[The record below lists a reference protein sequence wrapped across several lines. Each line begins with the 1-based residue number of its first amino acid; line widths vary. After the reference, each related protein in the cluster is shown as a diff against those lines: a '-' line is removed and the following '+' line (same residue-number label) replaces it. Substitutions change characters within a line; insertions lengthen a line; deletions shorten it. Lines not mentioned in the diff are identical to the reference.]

1 MWNTLVIYHLFLREC
16 SLGFPKKQCHVWFSE
31 NFSVGKIS
39 LTTFIKK
46 QLKNILCIR
55 HGRAVHNVLSDKI
68 GDKAYFLKESYDAP
82 LVEEGILQAKELG
95 NNSKQLKN
103 IDIVFVSPLTRTLQ
117 TAENIF
123 EKNQKVKIVA
133 LDKIKEFPQGIDICN
148 KRRNRIELKEKFKKV
163 DFSLL
168 DSDSDQMWRE
178 DRYEKV
184 EELKERIDEFK
195 KFVMNENDNN
205 IAIVSHNNF
214 LKELLFQNCDD
225 ETFIL
230 DHCHPYKLDL
240 F

>member
-1 MWNTLVIYHLFLREC
+1 M
-16 SLGFPKKQCHVWFSE
+16 
-31 NFSVGKIS
+31 
-39 LTTFIKK
+39 
-46 QLKNILCIR
+46 KNILCIR
-55 HGRAVHNVLSDKI
+55 HGRAFHNVLSDKI
-68 GDKAYFLKESYDAP
+68 GEKAFFLKESFDAP

-95 NNSKQLKN
+95 ENSKQLKN

-123 EKNQKVKIVA
+123 EKNQIVRIVA
-133 LDKIKEFPQGIDICN
+133 LDKMKEFPQGIEICN

>member
-1 MWNTLVIYHLFLREC
+1 M
-16 SLGFPKKQCHVWFSE
+16 
-31 NFSVGKIS
+31 GKIR
-39 LTTFIKK
+39 LTTFFKK

-55 HGRAVHNVLSDKI
+55 HGRAVHNVLCDEI
-68 GDKAYFLKESYDAP
+68 GEEAYFLKESYDAP

-95 NNSKQLKN
+95 KNSKQLKN

-117 TAENIF
+117 TAESIF
-123 EKNQKVKIVA
+123 KKNQIVRIVA
-133 LDKIKEFPQGIDICN
+133 LDKMKEFPQGIEICN

-214 LKELLFQNCDD
+214 LKELLFQNCGD
-225 ETFIL
+225 ETYNL
-230 DHCHPYKLDL
+230 DHCNPYKLDL

>member
-1 MWNTLVIYHLFLREC
+1 M
-16 SLGFPKKQCHVWFSE
+16 
-31 NFSVGKIS
+31 
-39 LTTFIKK
+39 
-46 QLKNILCIR
+46 KNILCIR
-55 HGRAVHNVLSDKI
+55 HGRAVHNVLCDEI
-68 GDKAYFLKESYDAP
+68 GEEAYFLKESYDAP

-123 EKNQKVKIVA
+123 GKNQIVRIVA
-133 LDKIKEFPQGIDICN
+133 LDKMKEFPQGIEICN

-178 DRYEKV
+178 DRYEKID
-184 EELKERIDEFK
+184 ELKERIDEFK
-195 KFVMNENDNN
+195 KFIMNENDNN

-214 LKELLFQNCDD
+214 LKELLFQNCGD
-225 ETFIL
+225 ETYNL
-230 DHCHPYKLDL
+230 DHCNPYKLDL

>member
-1 MWNTLVIYHLFLREC
+1 M
-16 SLGFPKKQCHVWFSE
+16 
-31 NFSVGKIS
+31 
-39 LTTFIKK
+39 
-46 QLKNILCIR
+46 KNIICIR
-55 HGRAVHNVLSDKI
+55 HGKAFHNVLSDKI
-68 GDKAYFLKESYDAP
+68 GEKAFSLKESFDAP

-95 NNSKQLKN
+95 ENSKQLKK

-123 EKNQKVKIVA
+123 EKNKIVRIVA
-133 LDKIKEFPQGIDICN
+133 LDKMKEFPQGIEICN

-178 DRYEKV
+178 DRYEKI
-184 EELKERIDEFK
+184 EELKQRIKEFK
-195 KFVMNENDNN
+195 QFIMNENYNN

>member
-1 MWNTLVIYHLFLREC
+1 
-16 SLGFPKKQCHVWFSE
+16 
-31 NFSVGKIS
+31 
-39 LTTFIKK
+39 
-46 QLKNILCIR
+46 LKNIICIR
-55 HGRAVHNVLSDKI
+55 HGKAFHNVLSDKI
-68 GDKAYFLKESYDAP
+68 GEKAFSLKESFDAP

-95 NNSKQLKN
+95 ENSKQLKK

-123 EKNQKVKIVA
+123 EKNKIVRIVA
-133 LDKIKEFPQGIDICN
+133 LDKMKEFPQGIEICN

-178 DRYEKV
+178 DRYEKIK
-184 EELKERIDEFK
+184 ELKQRIKEFK
-195 KFVMNENDNN
+195 QFIMNENYNN

-214 LKELLFQNCDD
+214 LKELLFQNCGD
-225 ETFIL
+225 ETYNL
-230 DHCHPYKLDL
+230 DHCNPYKLDL

>member
-1 MWNTLVIYHLFLREC
+1 M
-16 SLGFPKKQCHVWFSE
+16 
-31 NFSVGKIS
+31 GKIR

-55 HGRAVHNVLSDKI
+55 HGRAVHNVLCDEI
-68 GDKAYFLKESYDAP
+68 GEEAYFLKESYDAP

-123 EKNQKVKIVA
+123 KKNQKVKIVA

>member
-1 MWNTLVIYHLFLREC
+1 M
-16 SLGFPKKQCHVWFSE
+16 
-31 NFSVGKIS
+31 
-39 LTTFIKK
+39 
-46 QLKNILCIR
+46 KNILCIR
-55 HGRAVHNVLSDKI
+55 HGRAFHNVLSDKI
-68 GDKAYFLKESYDAP
+68 GEKAFFLKESFDAP

-95 NNSKQLKN
+95 ENSKQLKN

-123 EKNQKVKIVA
+123 EKNQIVRIVA
-133 LDKIKEFPQGIDICN
+133 LDKMKEFPQGIDICN

-178 DRYEKV
+178 DRYEKID
-184 EELKERIDEFK
+184 ELKERIDEFK
-195 KFVMNENDNN
+195 KFIMNENDNN

-225 ETFIL
+225 ETFNL

>member
-1 MWNTLVIYHLFLREC
+1 M
-16 SLGFPKKQCHVWFSE
+16 
-31 NFSVGKIS
+31 
-39 LTTFIKK
+39 
-46 QLKNILCIR
+46 KNILCIR
-55 HGRAVHNVLSDKI
+55 HGRAVHNVLCDEI
-68 GDKAYFLKESYDAP
+68 GEEAYFLKESYDAP

-123 EKNQKVKIVA
+123 KKNQKVKIVA

-195 KFVMNENDNN
+195 KFVTNGNDNN

>member
-1 MWNTLVIYHLFLREC
+1 M
-16 SLGFPKKQCHVWFSE
+16 
-31 NFSVGKIS
+31 
-39 LTTFIKK
+39 
-46 QLKNILCIR
+46 KNIICIR
-55 HGRAVHNVLSDKI
+55 HGKAFHNVLSDKI
-68 GDKAYFLKESYDAP
+68 GEKAFSLKESFDAP

-95 NNSKQLKN
+95 KNSKQLKK

-123 EKNQKVKIVA
+123 EKNKIVRIVA
-133 LDKIKEFPQGIDICN
+133 LDKIKEFPQGIEICN

-178 DRYEKV
+178 DSYEKI
-184 EELKERIDEFK
+184 EELKERIKEFK
-195 KFVMNENDNN
+195 QFIMNENYNN

-214 LKELLFQNCDD
+214 LKELLFQNCGD
-225 ETFIL
+225 ETYNL
-230 DHCHPYKLDL
+230 DHCNPYKLDL

>member
-1 MWNTLVIYHLFLREC
+1 
-16 SLGFPKKQCHVWFSE
+16 
-31 NFSVGKIS
+31 
-39 LTTFIKK
+39 
-46 QLKNILCIR
+46 LKNIICIR
-55 HGRAVHNVLSDKI
+55 HGKAFHNVLSDKI
-68 GDKAYFLKESYDAP
+68 GEKAFSLKESFDAP

-95 NNSKQLKN
+95 ENSKQLKK

-123 EKNQKVKIVA
+123 EKNKIVRIVA
-133 LDKIKEFPQGIDICN
+133 LDKMKEFPQGIEICN
-148 KRRNRIELKEKFKKV
+148 KGRSRIELKEKFKKV

>member
-1 MWNTLVIYHLFLREC
+1 
-16 SLGFPKKQCHVWFSE
+16 
-31 NFSVGKIS
+31 
-39 LTTFIKK
+39 
-46 QLKNILCIR
+46 LKNIICIR
-55 HGRAVHNVLSDKI
+55 HGKAFHNVLSDKI

>member
-1 MWNTLVIYHLFLREC
+1 M
-16 SLGFPKKQCHVWFSE
+16 
-31 NFSVGKIS
+31 
-39 LTTFIKK
+39 
-46 QLKNILCIR
+46 KNIICIR
-55 HGRAVHNVLSDKI
+55 HGKAFHNVLSDKI
-68 GDKAYFLKESYDAP
+68 GEKAFSLKESFDAP

-95 NNSKQLKN
+95 ENSKQLKK

-123 EKNQKVKIVA
+123 EKNKIVRIVA
-133 LDKIKEFPQGIDICN
+133 LDKMKEFPQGIEICN

-178 DRYEKV
+178 DRYEKI
-184 EELKERIDEFK
+184 EELKERIKEFK
-195 KFVMNENDNN
+195 QFIMNENYNN

-214 LKELLFQNCDD
+214 LKELLFQNCGD
-225 ETFIL
+225 ETYNL
-230 DHCHPYKLDL
+230 DHCNPYKLDL

>member
-1 MWNTLVIYHLFLREC
+1 M
-16 SLGFPKKQCHVWFSE
+16 
-31 NFSVGKIS
+31 
-39 LTTFIKK
+39 
-46 QLKNILCIR
+46 KNILCIR
-55 HGRAVHNVLSDKI
+55 HGRAFHNVLSDKI
-68 GDKAYFLKESYDAP
+68 GEKAFFLKESFDAP

-95 NNSKQLKN
+95 ENSKQLKN

-117 TAENIF
+117 TAESIF
-123 EKNQKVKIVA
+123 KKNQIVRIVA
-133 LDKIKEFPQGIDICN
+133 LDKMKEFPQGIDICN

-178 DRYEKV
+178 DRYEKI

-195 KFVMNENDNN
+195 KFIMNENDNN

-214 LKELLFQNCDD
+214 LKELLFQNWSD
-225 ETFIL
+225 ETYNL
-230 DHCHPYKLDL
+230 DHCNPYKLDL

>member
-1 MWNTLVIYHLFLREC
+1 M
-16 SLGFPKKQCHVWFSE
+16 
-31 NFSVGKIS
+31 GKIR

-123 EKNQKVKIVA
+123 EKYQKVKIVA

-148 KRRNRIELKEKFKKV
+148 KRRNRIELKEKFKIV
-163 DFSLL
+163 DF
-168 DSDSDQMWRE
+168 
-178 DRYEKV
+178 
-184 EELKERIDEFK
+184 
-195 KFVMNENDNN
+195 
-205 IAIVSHNNF
+205 
-214 LKELLFQNCDD
+214 
-225 ETFIL
+225 
-230 DHCHPYKLDL
+230 
-240 F
+240 

>member
-1 MWNTLVIYHLFLREC
+1 M
-16 SLGFPKKQCHVWFSE
+16 
-31 NFSVGKIS
+31 
-39 LTTFIKK
+39 
-46 QLKNILCIR
+46 KNILCIR
-55 HGRAVHNVLSDKI
+55 HGRAFHNVLSDKI
-68 GDKAYFLKESYDAP
+68 GEKAFFLKESFDAP

-95 NNSKQLKN
+95 ENSKQLKN

>member
-1 MWNTLVIYHLFLREC
+1 M
-16 SLGFPKKQCHVWFSE
+16 
-31 NFSVGKIS
+31 
-39 LTTFIKK
+39 
-46 QLKNILCIR
+46 KNIICIR
-55 HGRAVHNVLSDKI
+55 HGKAFHNVLSDKI
-68 GDKAYFLKESYDAP
+68 GEKAFSLKESFDAP

-95 NNSKQLKN
+95 KNSKQLKK

-123 EKNQKVKIVA
+123 EKNKIVRIVA
-133 LDKIKEFPQGIDICN
+133 LDKIKEFPQGIEICN

-178 DRYEKV
+178 DSYEKI
-184 EELKERIDEFK
+184 EELKERIEEFK
-195 KFVMNENDNN
+195 QFIINENYNN

-214 LKELLFQNCDD
+214 LQELLFQNCGD
-225 ETFIL
+225 ETYNL
-230 DHCHPYKLDL
+230 DHCNPYKLDL

>member
-1 MWNTLVIYHLFLREC
+1 M
-16 SLGFPKKQCHVWFSE
+16 
-31 NFSVGKIS
+31 
-39 LTTFIKK
+39 
-46 QLKNILCIR
+46 KNIICIR
-55 HGRAVHNVLSDKI
+55 HGKAFHNVLSDKI
-68 GDKAYFLKESYDAP
+68 GEKAFSLKESFDAP

-95 NNSKQLKN
+95 ENSKQLKK

-123 EKNQKVKIVA
+123 EKNKIVRIVA
-133 LDKIKEFPQGIDICN
+133 LDKIKEFPQGIEICN

-178 DRYEKV
+178 DSYEKI
-184 EELKERIDEFK
+184 EELKERIEEFK
-195 KFVMNENDNN
+195 QFIINGNYNN

-214 LKELLFQNCDD
+214 LKELLFQNCGD
-225 ETFIL
+225 ETYNL
-230 DHCHPYKLDL
+230 DHCNPYKLDL

>member
-1 MWNTLVIYHLFLREC
+1 M
-16 SLGFPKKQCHVWFSE
+16 
-31 NFSVGKIS
+31 
-39 LTTFIKK
+39 
-46 QLKNILCIR
+46 KNILCIR
-55 HGRAVHNVLSDKI
+55 HGRAFHNVLSDKI
-68 GDKAYFLKESYDAP
+68 GEKAFFLKESFDAP

-95 NNSKQLKN
+95 ENSKQLKN

-117 TAENIF
+117 TVENIF
-123 EKNQKVKIVA
+123 EKNQIVRIVA
-133 LDKIKEFPQGIDICN
+133 LDKMKEFPQGIEICN

>member
-1 MWNTLVIYHLFLREC
+1 M
-16 SLGFPKKQCHVWFSE
+16 
-31 NFSVGKIS
+31 
-39 LTTFIKK
+39 
-46 QLKNILCIR
+46 KNILCIR
-55 HGRAVHNVLSDKI
+55 HGRAFHNVLSDKI
-68 GDKAYFLKESYDAP
+68 GEKAFFLKESFDAP

-95 NNSKQLKN
+95 ENSKQLKN
-103 IDIVFVSPLTRTLQ
+103 IDIVFVSPSTRTLQ

-123 EKNQKVKIVA
+123 EKNQIVRIVA
-133 LDKIKEFPQGIDICN
+133 LDKMKEFPQGIEICN

>member
-1 MWNTLVIYHLFLREC
+1 M
-16 SLGFPKKQCHVWFSE
+16 
-31 NFSVGKIS
+31 
-39 LTTFIKK
+39 
-46 QLKNILCIR
+46 KNILCIR
-55 HGRAVHNVLSDKI
+55 HGRAFHNVLSDKI
-68 GDKAYFLKESYDAP
+68 GEKAFFLKESFDAP

-95 NNSKQLKN
+95 ENSKKLKN

-178 DRYEKV
+178 DRYEKID
-184 EELKERIDEFK
+184 ELKERIDEFK
-195 KFVMNENDNN
+195 KFIMNENDNN

>member
-1 MWNTLVIYHLFLREC
+1 M
-16 SLGFPKKQCHVWFSE
+16 
-31 NFSVGKIS
+31 
-39 LTTFIKK
+39 
-46 QLKNILCIR
+46 KNIICIR
-55 HGRAVHNVLSDKI
+55 HGRAFHNVLSDKI
-68 GDKAYFLKESYDAP
+68 GEKAFSLKESFDAP

-95 NNSKQLKN
+95 KNSKQLKK

-123 EKNQKVKIVA
+123 EKNKIVRIVA
-133 LDKIKEFPQGIDICN
+133 LDKMKEFPQGIEICN

-178 DRYEKV
+178 DRYEKI
-184 EELKERIDEFK
+184 EELKERIKEFK
-195 KFVMNENDNN
+195 QFIMNENYNN

-214 LKELLFQNCDD
+214 LKELLFQNCGD
-225 ETFIL
+225 ETYNL
-230 DHCHPYKLDL
+230 DHCNPYKLDL

>member
-1 MWNTLVIYHLFLREC
+1 M
-16 SLGFPKKQCHVWFSE
+16 
-31 NFSVGKIS
+31 
-39 LTTFIKK
+39 
-46 QLKNILCIR
+46 KNIICIR
-55 HGRAVHNVLSDKI
+55 HGKAFHNVLSDKI
-68 GDKAYFLKESYDAP
+68 GEKAFSLKESFDAP

-95 NNSKQLKN
+95 KNSKQLKK

-123 EKNQKVKIVA
+123 EKNKIVRIVA
-133 LDKIKEFPQGIDICN
+133 LDKIKEFPQGIETCN

-178 DRYEKV
+178 DSYEKN
-184 EELKERIDEFK
+184 EELKEIIEEFSQ
-195 KFVMNENDNN
+195 FIINENYNN

-214 LKELLFQNCDD
+214 LKELLFQNCGD
-225 ETFIL
+225 ETYNL
-230 DHCHPYKLDL
+230 DHCNPYKLDL

>member
-1 MWNTLVIYHLFLREC
+1 M
-16 SLGFPKKQCHVWFSE
+16 
-31 NFSVGKIS
+31 
-39 LTTFIKK
+39 
-46 QLKNILCIR
+46 KNIICIR
-55 HGRAVHNVLSDKI
+55 HGKAFHNVLSDKI
-68 GDKAYFLKESYDAP
+68 GEKAFSLKESFDAP

-95 NNSKQLKN
+95 ENSKQLKK

-123 EKNQKVKIVA
+123 EKNKIVRIVA
-133 LDKIKEFPQGIDICN
+133 LDKMKEFPQGIEICN

-178 DRYEKV
+178 DRYEKIK
-184 EELKERIDEFK
+184 ELKQRIKEFK
-195 KFVMNENDNN
+195 QFIMNENYNN

-214 LKELLFQNCDD
+214 LKELLFQNCGD
-225 ETFIL
+225 ETYNL
-230 DHCHPYKLDL
+230 DHCNPYKLDL